1 MPKQFEVLASQVI
14 YLTTTVEAN
23 SKEEAWVIA
32 INEGSWTDYQAERI
46 VHSETIEIE
55 EKQNA

>member
-1 MPKQFEVLASQVI
+1 MLKFEVLASQVI
-14 YLTTTVEAN
+14 YLSAIVEAD
-23 SKEEAWVIA
+23 SKDKAWEVA
-32 INEGSWTDYQAERI
+32 INGGSWRDYQAERI

>member
-1 MPKQFEVLASQVI
+1 
-14 YLTTTVEAN
+14 VEQIIAIKAN

-55 EKQNA
+55 ENQNA